1 MPERSRGRGCKNHG
15 RGSSVPAE
23 RMAGGGGFT
32 GGERGADG
40 ENGRIDF
47 HPSARALIL
56 EKSARAVLPLD
67 PAVVPP
73 PIPARPGQ
81 RSHALARGRG
91 TRASGSTAPWAG
103 STGARGQKLFMAQIE
118 AVKRICHR
126 FRPTTLSRA

>member
-1 MPERSRGRGCKNHG
+1 
-15 RGSSVPAE
+15 
-23 RMAGGGGFT
+23 MAGGGGFT

-47 HPSARALIL
+47 HPSACALIL

-81 RSHALARGRG
+81 RSHALAG
-91 TRASGSTAPWAG
+91 AEAPEPAVVPLHGPVVPVPGGKNFLWL
-103 STGARGQKLFMAQIE
+103 KL
-118 AVKRICHR
+118 K
-126 FRPTTLSRA
+126 P

>member
-40 ENGRIDF
+40 ENERIDF

-81 RSHALARGRG
+81 RSHALAG
-91 TRASGSTAPWAG
+91 AEAPEPAVVPLHGPVVPVPGGKNFLWL
-103 STGARGQKLFMAQIE
+103 KL
-118 AVKRICHR
+118 K
-126 FRPTTLSRA
+126 P